1 MTKITA
7 FFSLLLMLCLSA
19 CMTEG
24 ENMETERLHGL
35 WQNEKGQFFHL
46 EEDGS
51 LSLPRNSS
59 ASGVSWDF
67 DGTALT
73 LATVDAP
80 GEEPVPQKLFLQKR
94 GLWGLEFLDEEG
106 KQVKWSRSFK
116 QVKHLEGTL
125 FFRERIMLP
134 PEMNVSVRLLTK
146 EGAVAGQN
154 FSTLSG
160 RDELRFRVCFLASD
174 LEDNAA
180 LEASIFYGKE
190 PLFTAPAGTKIS
202 LDGHPS
208 VLLHHAVPNHEQELP
223 LKGTYWRLKELAG
236 KPVESFPG
244 QPEAH
249 LILREKG
256 EAAGSDG
263 CNNFFMGWEE
273 SDGNI
278 SFTPGGSTL
287 RLCSKG
293 EEQAQKMLQ
302 MFPLVNEWKISDG
315 KLELCTED
323 SVAAIFEAVEM

>member
-19 CMTEG
+19 CMTAG
-24 ENMETERLHGL
+24 ENMETGRLHGL

-51 LSLPRNSS
+51 LSLLRNSS

-73 LATVDAP
+73 LTTVDAP
-80 GEEPVPQKLFLQKR
+80 GKEAAPQKLFLQKR

-134 PEMNVSVRLLTK
+134 PEVNVGVRLLTK
-146 EGAVAGQN
+146 EGAIAGQN
-154 FSTLSG
+154 ASTLSG
-160 RDELRFRVCFLASD
+160 RAELKFRVCFLASD

-180 LEASIFYGKE
+180 LEASVFYGRE
-190 PLFTAPAGTKIS
+190 PLFTAPSGTKVS

-223 LKGTYWRLKELAG
+223 LKGTYWRLKELDG
-236 KPVESFPG
+236 KLVESFPG

-287 RLCSKG
+287 RLCPEG